1 MRASLTSALLLLPRT
16 ANTRS
21 FTTHPADAECDVV
34 RVTKAVGDEL
44 RANILRVLA
53 TDSFGVQEL
62 CSIFSSAQPALSH
75 HLKILREV
83 DLVSQRKE
91 GTNIFYRRTSYG
103 PGTLQSALFEAIDAQ
118 TPALKHLRQIDE
130 LNQQRA
136 QRSEAFFASN
146 KDVLAQQDELI
157 CPTDVYL
164 PCVMSSLP
172 SQPKAQQR
180 AMEVGPGSGA
190 LLLQLAKRYDHVV
203 GLDNSSTM
211 LRTTAQSIADQPA
224 KKQIELVQQDFFNLI
239 GSPRYDALVAAMVLH
254 HMPSP
259 EAFFEKAARLVAKQG
274 HLVIAE
280 LCSHTQAWVTDSVG
294 DLWLG
299 FEPSVLEQWA
309 LQHGF
314 QTTEQHH
321 LAQRNGFRVQV
332 LSFQRNE

>member
-1 MRASLTSALLLLPRT
+1 MRASLNSASLLLPRT
-16 ANTRS
+16 ATTRS
-21 FTTHPADAECDVV
+21 FTTHPANAECDVV

-91 GTNIFYRRTSYG
+91 GTNVFYRRSSYG
-103 PGTLQSALFEAIDAQ
+103 PATLQSALFDAIDSHP
-118 TPALKHLRQIDE
+118 PAPEHARQIDQ

-146 KDVLAQQDELI
+146 KDVLDQQDELI
-157 CPTDVYL
+157 CPTEVYL

-190 LLLQLAKRYDHVV
+190 LLLQLAERYDHVV

-211 LRTTAQSIADQPA
+211 LSTTAETIADQPTRT
-224 KKQIELVQQDFFNLI
+224 QIELVQQDFFTLAD
-239 GSPRYDALVAAMVLH
+239 SPRYNALVAAMVLH

-259 EAFFEKAARLVAKQG
+259 EAFFEKASRLIAKHG
-274 HLVIAE
+274 HLVVAE

-299 FEPSVLEQWA
+299 FEPSMLEHWA

-314 QTTEQHH
+314 QTTEQQH

>member
-1 MRASLTSALLLLPRT
+1 MRASLNSASLLLPRT
-16 ANTRS
+16 ATTRS
-21 FTTHPADAECDVV
+21 FTTHPANAECDVV

-91 GTNIFYRRTSYG
+91 GTNVFYRRSSYG
-103 PGTLQSALFEAIDAQ
+103 PATLQSALFDAIDSHP
-118 TPALKHLRQIDE
+118 PAPEHARQIDQ

-146 KDVLAQQDELI
+146 KDVLDQQDELI
-157 CPTDVYL
+157 CPTEVYL

-190 LLLQLAKRYDHVV
+190 LLLQLAERYDHVV

-211 LRTTAQSIADQPA
+211 LSTTTETIADQPTRTR
-224 KKQIELVQQDFFNLI
+224 IELVQQDFFTLAD
-239 GSPRYDALVAAMVLH
+239 SPRYDALVAAMVLH

-259 EAFFEKAARLVAKQG
+259 EAFFEKASRLIAKHG
-274 HLVIAE
+274 HLVVAE

-299 FEPSVLEQWA
+299 FEPSMLERWA

-314 QTTEQHH
+314 QTTEQQH

>member
-1 MRASLTSALLLLPRT
+1 MRASLNSASLLLPRT
-16 ANTRS
+16 ATTRS
-21 FTTHPADAECDVV
+21 FTTHPANAECDVV

-91 GTNIFYRRTSYG
+91 GTNVFYRRSSYG
-103 PGTLQSALFEAIDAQ
+103 PATLQSALFDAIDSHP
-118 TPALKHLRQIDE
+118 PAPEHARQIDE

-146 KDVLAQQDELI
+146 KDVLDQQDELI
-157 CPTDVYL
+157 CPTEVYL

-190 LLLQLAKRYDHVV
+190 LLLQLAERYDHVV

-211 LRTTAQSIADQPA
+211 LSTTAETIADQPTRA
-224 KKQIELVQQDFFNLI
+224 RIELVQQDFFTLAD
-239 GSPRYDALVAAMVLH
+239 SPRYNALVAAMVLH

-259 EAFFEKAARLVAKQG
+259 EAFFEKAARLIAKRG
-274 HLVIAE
+274 HLVVAE

-299 FEPSVLEQWA
+299 FEPSTLEHWA

-314 QTTEQHH
+314 QTTEQQH

>member
-1 MRASLTSALLLLPRT
+1 MRASLNSASLLLPRT
-16 ANTRS
+16 ATTRS
-21 FTTHPADAECDVV
+21 FKTHPANAECDVV

-91 GTNIFYRRTSYG
+91 GTNVFYRRSSYG
-103 PGTLQSALFEAIDAQ
+103 PATLQSALFDAIDSHP
-118 TPALKHLRQIDE
+118 PAPEHARQIDQ

-146 KDVLAQQDELI
+146 KDVLDQQDELI
-157 CPTDVYL
+157 CPTEVYL

-190 LLLQLAKRYDHVV
+190 LLLQLAERYDHVV

-211 LRTTAQSIADQPA
+211 LSTTAETIADQPTRT
-224 KKQIELVQQDFFNLI
+224 QIELVQQDFFTLAD
-239 GSPRYDALVAAMVLH
+239 SPRYDALVAAMVLH

-259 EAFFEKAARLVAKQG
+259 EAFFEKASRLIAKHG
-274 HLVIAE
+274 HLVVAE

-299 FEPSVLEQWA
+299 FEPSMLERWA

-314 QTTEQHH
+314 QTTEQQH